1 MAPHRRPRSW
11 SRACFDSRLHACQD
25 QQERG
30 PCKKES
36 RGSPWDDSRLQAG
49 GPAPTARTG
58 LSPRALFG
66 LLLYSSRP
74 RVDDALPRETADAE
88 LGLRERRRRRRRGRR
103 WRRWRG
109 RLGARV
115 AVAEAAARAMAA
127 EAMEAVAMAAVAM
140 AVEVKVA
147 EERVAEAGCTMQRA
161 ACSDAEAVKTQ
172 QGAYVRSTSATLVRS
187 RGWTAREDAA
197 ARHAEHGREH
207 LPQPRVGLDLGIVN
221 LVHLCGGRANLPT
234 SPHRLPTS
242 PELLPTSP
250 QSSEPR

>member
-1 MAPHRRPRSW
+1 MARRGTTLGCRPG
-11 SRACFDSRLHACQD
+11 DPL
-25 QQERG
+25 
-30 PCKKES
+30 P
-36 RGSPWDDSRLQAG
+36 P
-49 GPAPTARTG
+49 PARTG

-74 RVDDALPRETADAE
+74 RVDDAMPRETADAE

-197 ARHAEHGREH
+197 ARHAEHGRED
-207 LPQPRVGLDLGIVN
+207 LPQPRVGLDLRIVN

-250 QSSEPR
+250 QSSGPR